1 MLPCVPP
8 VQMPNHVGQPHELN
22 PKDGASISDLMIE
35 VGLVSDVAEAVKSKA
50 LQIQLGGALRT
61 MGWVKR
67 QRRVEGKGRMLWFP
81 PVPVQPVEVQPGL
94 ETRGGGMHP
103 LFKGRLPATWEEQKI
118 AIKSC
123 IHPTC
128 PTCTDYHRTWDS
140 RSQLFPNGR
149 EH

>member
-94 ETRGGGMHP
+94 ETRGGGV
-103 LFKGRLPATWEEQKI
+103 
-118 AIKSC
+118 C
-123 IHPTC
+123 IPC
-128 PTCTDYHRTWDS
+128 S
-140 RSQLFPNGR
+140 RAACRQRGKNR
-149 EH
+149 R